1 MFLHIKKTTW
11 TIGKFYKI
19 IIICYDNIFRKWNK
33 TSADRLVCCSKDS
46 PASQT
51 YFAREPILMMS
62 GRGLPR
68 GRRTKTKTIA
78 ALRLCLFLIFL
89 FFRFSAYFE
98 YLLVLVLSLV
108 INIRIVITLAISDF
122 LMSSEKGSNVRRIMC
137 FVFDVCWL
145 LFNFILSSE
154 QGSSIRSSMYF
165 DFVFQVLWLFLI
177 LCYESSGIASSIKS
191 SSSTHLHPSFTLSN
205 PSRLPICASTKSIW
219 GPIKNIYASTSEY
232 LCPTKMYFCFFQKV
246 FVVY

>member
-89 FFRFSAYFE
+89 CSVFLLILNIYWYWF
-98 YLLVLVLSLV
+98 YLL
-108 INIRIVITLAISDF
+108 
-122 LMSSEKGSNVRRIMC
+122 SST
-137 FVFDVCWL
+137 F
-145 LFNFILSSE
+145 
-154 QGSSIRSSMYF
+154 
-165 DFVFQVLWLFLI
+165 VLWLPWQFLI
-177 LCYESSGIASSIKS
+177 FSCHLKKARMSEGSCVLYLTCVDCCLISSY
-191 SSSTHLHPSFTLSN
+191 HLNKAQVSEAACTLT
-205 PSRLPICASTKSIW
+205 L
-219 GPIKNIYASTSEY
+219 
-232 LCPTKMYFCFFQKV
+232 YFKYFDCFWFYV
-246 FVVY
+246 MNHLE